1 MRSSSLTLLTIV
13 LSMGILSANASPVPA
28 PDVLPSGNCQMRCS
42 WLYLPVCGENKDG
55 NQQTFVNKCL
65 LETHNCS
72 LPNDQYKV
80 VHEGKCEGHI
90 RGIIATS

>member
-1 MRSSSLTLLTIV
+1 MRSSSLILLMIV

-28 PDVLPSGNCQMRCS
+28 TDVLPSDKCRMRCS

-55 NQQTFVNKCL
+55 RQQTFTNKCL

-72 LPNDQYKV
+72 LPNDQYKF
-80 VHEGKCEGHI
+80 VHLGECEDQ
-90 RGIIATS
+90 